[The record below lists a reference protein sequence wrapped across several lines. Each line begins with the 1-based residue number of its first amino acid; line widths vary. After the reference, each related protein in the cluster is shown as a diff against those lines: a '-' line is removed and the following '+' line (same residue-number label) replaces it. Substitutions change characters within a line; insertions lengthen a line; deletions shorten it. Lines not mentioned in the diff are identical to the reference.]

1 MTFDA
6 AKMLLEE
13 NNISFS
19 ELHFDSV
26 AEFRLHISPFA
37 YTKNAGTY
45 PVKALVITSNN
56 NHKNIELQ
64 FIDENNDGNYTFVDL
79 YFGEYFFELFDCQE
93 EFLQQSITDE
103 IKSVISNEVIVIVA
117 NDLKKGKWI
126 GDQIFD
132 KNEKDGF
139 GLPGF
144 EKTMQR
150 LNKKKGF
157 VAKLFGSKTQYEIY
171 DWNSYQC
178 MIKQV
183 APPFP

>member
-45 PVKALVITSNN
+45 LVKALVITSNN

-103 IKSVISNEVIVIVA
+103 IKSIISNEVIVIVA

-157 VAKLFGSKTQYEIY
+157 VAKLIGSKTQYEIY

-178 MIKQV
+178 MIK
-183 APPFP
+183 

>member
-6 AKMLLEE
+6 VKMLLEE

-19 ELHFDSV
+19 ELHFDSD

-37 YTKNAGTY
+37 YIKNAGTY

-103 IKSVISNEVIVIVA
+103 IKSIISNEVIVIVA
-117 NDLKKGKWI
+117 NNLKRKSWLGNACFDLNDNDDDWFGKA
-126 GDQIFD
+126 
-132 KNEKDGF
+132 
-139 GLPGF
+139 GF
-144 EKTMQR
+144 ERAMQR
-150 LNKKKGF
+150 IQKPKGIIS
-157 VAKLFGSKTQYEIY
+157 KLLKSSKQYEIY

-178 MIKQV
+178 IIK
-183 APPFP
+183 